1 MSTWKTW
8 RKIAVHFAHVSGRL
22 KKLALMMISVALI
35 DSAFPLMTRYAIDEI
50 ITPAADEKLKAFAL
64 VYMGLILGLA
74 LMIFLFI
81 HLSGKIEAAV
91 VYDLRRKAF
100 TKLQRLPVAYYD
112 KNNDGWI
119 ISRLTSDISKIGDT
133 LAWGMVDLVWGM
145 STVLLIACI
154 MLSIHWRLAL
164 VTLTVVPLLALA
176 ALFFQKKMIARQREV
191 RKYNATITG
200 RFSEAIHGAIVSK
213 IIDSAARQ
221 KEDFKGLVG
230 DMYGE
235 AYASGRLSSFYQP
248 LVMSI
253 GTLGTIFALVQGGLL
268 AEGGAISYGT
278 YVLFINYAMRLFDP
292 IVEMSRVFSELIS
305 SEAAVERVVGLFEEA
320 EDPARELAVAAPVT
334 VVQRGALVFDHVSFA
349 YEPGTM
355 ILEDFSFQVRAG
367 ETVAFVGETGSGK
380 STLVNLMIRFYEP
393 TEGGMLVDGIPYSA
407 LDHGTLRSY
416 FGYVLQKPQL
426 FSGTIADNILYG
438 RPAASREEMIRA
450 AKITGVHEMIRHL
463 EEGYE
468 TVISEEGSNLSLG
481 QKQLIAMA
489 RAILSDPKILI
500 LDEATSSVDPLAEQ
514 SIQRALDRVMSDRTS
529 IIIAHRL
536 ATVKKADRICVLSA
550 GKIVESG
557 DHRTLMKKR
566 GQYYQMVSRENET
579 ISSHRQ
585 PA

>member
-1 MSTWKTW
+1 MSTLKTW

-22 KKLALMMISVALI
+22 KRLAFMMITVALI

-64 VYMGLILGLA
+64 VYMGLILSLA

-91 VYDLRRKAF
+91 VYDLRQKAF
-100 TKLQRLPVAYYD
+100 SKLQRLPVAYYD

-119 ISRLTSDISKIGDT
+119 ISRLTSDVSKIGDT

-145 STVLLIACI
+145 SSVLLIALI

-164 VTLTVVPLLALA
+164 ITLTVVPLLAFC
-176 ALFFQKKMIARQREV
+176 ALYFQRKMIARQRKV
-191 RKYNATITG
+191 RKLNATITG
-200 RFSEAIHGAIVSK
+200 RFTEAIHGAIVSK
-213 IIDSAARQ
+213 VIDSGKRQ
-221 KEDFKGLVG
+221 KDDFGALAG

-253 GTLGTIFALVQGGLL
+253 GTLGTIFALVQGGVLTNQ
-268 AEGGAISYGT
+268 GAISYGT

-305 SEAAVERVVGLFEEA
+305 SEAAVERVIGLLEEA
-320 EDPARELAVAAPVT
+320 EDPARHLSTPGRKPVEK
-334 VVQRGALVFDHVSFA
+334 RGSLTFHDVSFA
-349 YEPGTM
+349 YEPGSP
-355 ILEDFSFQVRAG
+355 ILEHFRFQVAAG

-393 TEGGMLVDGIPYSA
+393 TSGHLSIDGVPYEA
-407 LDHGTLRSY
+407 LDHRELRSY

-426 FSGTIADNILYG
+426 FSGSIADNIRYG
-438 RPAASREEMIRA
+438 RPEASREEMIRA
-450 AKITGVHEMIRHL
+450 AKITGVHEMIEGL
-463 EEGYE
+463 EKGYE
-468 TVISEEGSNLSLG
+468 TEISEEGGNLSLG

-489 RAILSDPKILI
+489 RAILADPKILI
-500 LDEATSSVDPLAEQ
+500 LDEATSSIDPLAEQ
-514 SIQRALDRVMSDRTS
+514 AIQRALDRVMADRTS
-529 IIIAHRL
+529 VIIAHRL

-550 GKIVESG
+550 GQIVESG
-557 DHRTLMKKR
+557 DHRTLMRKR
-566 GQYYQMVSRENET
+566 GRYYQMVQRENET
-579 ISSHRQ
+579 ITSRRL